1 MLIDSEFEVAAPV
14 DRVWAYLLDV
24 PNLVPCLPGAE
35 LVGDDGTGT
44 YEGRVTT
51 RLGPVKLS
59 FSGTARIVETDERAH
74 RMVLDAAGSEDRGKG
89 TAAMTVTA
97 TLVAAGR
104 GTRVQVAQDLTVSG
118 AAAQFGR
125 GMISD
130 VTSVL
135 MNSFA
140 ECLQY
145 NIDNQGSLGQGGATA
160 TAVRTA
166 KPASGLAIGMRA
178 AVMALKRVFARFFL
192 PYDASRL
199 R

>member
-1 MLIDSEFEVAAPV
+1 MLIDNEFEVAAPV

-35 LVGDDGTGT
+35 LVGDDGDGT
-44 YEGRVTT
+44 YQGKVTT
-51 RLGPVKLS
+51 RLGPVRLN
-59 FSGTARIVETDERAH
+59 FSGTAKIIETDEAAH
-74 RMVLDAAGSEDRGKG
+74 RMVLDASGSEDRGKG

-97 TLVAAGR
+97 TLRAAGR
-104 GTRVQVAQDLTVSG
+104 GTTVHVAQDLTVSG

-145 NIDNQGSLGQGGATA
+145 NIDNHGRGGTA
-160 TAVRTA
+160 TSVRTA
-166 KPASGLAIGMRA
+166 APASGLAIGLRA

-192 PYDASRL
+192 PYDRARL

>member
-1 MLIDSEFEVAAPV
+1 VIINNEFQVAAPV
-14 DRVWAYLLDV
+14 DRVWDYFTDV
-24 PNLVPCLPGAE
+24 PNLAPCLPGAT
-35 LVGDDGTGT
+35 LVGDDGDGA
-44 YEGRVTT
+44 YEGKVVAA
-51 RLGPVKLS
+51 LGPVKLN
-59 FSGTARIVETDERAH
+59 FSGTARITEADEVAH
-74 RMVLDAAGSEDRGKG
+74 RLVLHASGAEDRGRG
-89 TAAMTVTA
+89 TAEMTITA
-97 TLVAAGR
+97 NLSPSGG

-125 GMISD
+125 GMIAD

-135 MNSFA
+135 MASFA
-140 ECLQY
+140 ECVEY
-145 NIDNQGSLGQGGATA
+145 NITNRGGGTA

-166 KPASGLAIGMRA
+166 RPASGFAIGVRA

>member
-1 MLIDSEFEVAAPV
+1 MLIDNEFEVAAPV

-59 FSGTARIVETDERAH
+59 FSGTARIVETDESAH

-145 NIDNQGSLGQGGATA
+145 NIDNQGSVDQRDGTA

>member
-140 ECLQY
+140 ECLQH

>member
-1 MLIDSEFEVAAPV
+1 MLISNEFEVTAPV
-14 DRVWAYLLDV
+14 DRVWTYLLDV

-35 LVGDDGTGT
+35 LIGDDGTGT
-44 YEGRVTT
+44 YQGRVTT

-59 FSGTARIVETDERAH
+59 FSGTARVVETDERAH
-74 RMVLDAAGSEDRGKG
+74 RMVLDAAGSEDKGKG

-145 NIDNQGSLGQGGATA
+145 NIDNQGRGGTA
-160 TAVRTA
+160 TAVRAA

>member
-1 MLIDSEFEVAAPV
+1 MIINNVFEVAAPV
-14 DRVWAYLLDV
+14 DTVWTYMLDV
-24 PNLVPCLPGAE
+24 PNLAPCLPGAE
-35 LVGDDGTGT
+35 LVGDDGNGT
-44 YEGRVTT
+44 YQGKVVA
-51 RLGPVKLS
+51 RLGPVKLN
-59 FSGTARIVETDERAH
+59 FSGTAKIVESDERAH
-74 RMVLDAAGSEDRGKG
+74 RLVLRAAGSEDKGKG
-89 TAAMTVTA
+89 TADMTVTA
-97 TLVAAGR
+97 TLVPAGG

-145 NIDNQGSLGQGGATA
+145 NIDNRGRGGTA
-160 TAVRTA
+160 TAVRA
-166 KPASGLAIGMRA
+166 AQPASGFAIGLRA
-178 AVMALKRVFARFFL
+178 AAMALRRVFARFFL
-192 PYDASRL
+192 PYDRN

>member
-1 MLIDSEFEVAAPV
+1 MLIDNQFEVAAPV

-44 YEGRVTT
+44 YQGRVTT

-59 FSGTARIVETDERAH
+59 FSGTARVVETDERSH
-74 RMVLDAAGSEDRGKG
+74 RMVLDAAGSEDKGKG

-104 GTRVQVAQDLTVSG
+104 GTRVHVAQDLTVSG

-140 ECLQY
+140 ECLLY
-145 NIDNQGSLGQGGATA
+145 NIDNQGHGGGAA

>member
-1 MLIDSEFEVAAPV
+1 MLIDNEFEVAAPV

-35 LVGDDGTGT
+35 LVGDDGDGT
-44 YEGRVTT
+44 YQGKVTT
-51 RLGPVKLS
+51 RLGPVRLN
-59 FSGTARIVETDERAH
+59 FSGTAKIVETDEAAH
-74 RMVLDAAGSEDRGKG
+74 RMGLEASGSEDRGKG
-89 TAAMTVTA
+89 TAEMTVTA
-97 TLVAAGR
+97 TLRAAGR
-104 GTRVQVAQDLTVSG
+104 GTRVHVAQDLTVSG

-140 ECLQY
+140 ECLQH
-145 NIDNQGSLGQGGATA
+145 NIDNQGRGGATA
-160 TAVRTA
+160 TAVRA
-166 KPASGLAIGMRA
+166 AAPASGLAIGLRA
-178 AVMALKRVFARFFL
+178 AVLALKRVFARFFL